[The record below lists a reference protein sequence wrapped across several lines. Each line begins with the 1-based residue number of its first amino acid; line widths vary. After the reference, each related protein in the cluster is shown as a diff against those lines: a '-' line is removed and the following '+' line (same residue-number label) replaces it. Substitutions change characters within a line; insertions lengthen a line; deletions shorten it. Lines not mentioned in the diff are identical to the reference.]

1 MSVTTSGDSVIRL
14 YTLTMVP
21 QDDGVMIGRPDTG
34 SYALFPEEGAQALR
48 LLDSGVPVSGVAT
61 WYEQECGSSLDVDDF
76 LATLDDLG
84 FVLPA
89 GADRPPAATIRWQ
102 RLARCVFSWPAWLCY
117 SALVLGAIVAIVRDP
132 ALEPSYHLL
141 FFTQYISLI
150 PLTLTALQIPCILL
164 HESFHALGGRRL
176 GLPST
181 MRLGRRL
188 YYLVVETRLSALF
201 SVPSKKRYLPFLAG
215 MMIDAVVISVLTLVA
230 AALRGHDIP
239 AWCPALCLAVAFTCV
254 FRLVWQFMLY
264 LETDLYYVVA
274 TALRC
279 SDLQNATRYH
289 LRTQFRRVL
298 RRPPPQAAGDWSD
311 RDLAMARR
319 YAPFLV
325 AGYGFSLA
333 SLAWVG
339 VPSAL
344 HFWSL
349 VIDRFKTSHGS
360 ILGFADVSVFIALAL
375 LQFGL
380 TLYVVVR
387 DRRARARQNSTQ
399 GALT

>member
-14 YTLTMVP
+14 HTLTMVP

-34 SYALFPEEGAQALR
+34 SYALFPEEGARALR
-48 LLDSGVPVSGVAT
+48 MLDSGVPVSGVAT
-61 WYEQECGSSLDVDDF
+61 WYEQECGSSLDVEDF
-76 LATLDDLG
+76 LATLEDLG
-84 FVLPA
+84 FVLPE
-89 GADRPPAATIRWQ
+89 GQERPPAARIRWQ
-102 RLARCVFSWPAWLCY
+102 RLARWVFSWPAWLCY
-117 SALVLGAIVAIVRDP
+117 IALMMAAIVTILREP

-141 FFTQYISLI
+141 FFTQYIALI

-164 HESFHALGGRRL
+164 HEGSHALAGRRL

-188 YYLVVETRLSALF
+188 YYLVVETRLSALL
-201 SVPSKKRYLPFLAG
+201 SVPRRKRYLPFLAG
-215 MMIDAVVISVLTLVA
+215 MVTDAVVISVLTLMA
-230 AALRGHDIP
+230 AALRGHGIP
-239 AWCPALCLAVAFTCV
+239 SWCPALCLAVAFSCV

-264 LETDLYYVVA
+264 LETDVYYVVA

-279 SDLQNATRYH
+279 SDLQNATRYY
-289 LRTQFRRVL
+289 LRSQIRRAL
-298 RRPPPQAAGDWSD
+298 RRPSPPADDDWSD
-311 RDLAMARR
+311 RDRAMARR

-325 AGYGFSLA
+325 AGYGFSIA
-333 SLAWVG
+333 SLVWVG
-339 VPSAL
+339 IPSAA

-349 VIDRFKTSHGS
+349 VIDQFKTSHDS
-360 ILGFADVSVFIALAL
+360 IIGLADVSIFIGLVV

-380 TLYVVVR
+380 PIYVAVR
-387 DRRARARQNSTQ
+387 DRRARTQRTSTQ